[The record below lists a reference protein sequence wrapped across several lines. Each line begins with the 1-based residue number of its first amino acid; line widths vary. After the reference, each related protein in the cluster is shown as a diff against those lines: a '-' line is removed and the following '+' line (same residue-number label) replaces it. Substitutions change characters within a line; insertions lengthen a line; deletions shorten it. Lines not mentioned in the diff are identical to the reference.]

1 MFKTTASIEGMSCGM
16 CEAHICD
23 VICKTFPNAKK
34 VSASHTKNTASFIT
48 EDDIDSS
55 LLKKC
60 IDETGYHYKGCRTE
74 PYEKKGFFRF
84 GKSR

>member
-23 VICKTFPNAKK
+23 VIRKTFPNAKK

-60 IDETGYHYKGCRTE
+60 IDETGYHYKGFRTE